1 MGLFKNAAAEW
12 EKTMTENDLD
22 KMEAAGTG
30 CKRIPCKTRCT
41 QGAGSGTS

>member
-22 KMEAAGTG
+22 KWRRRDWM
-30 CKRIPCKTRCT
+30 
-41 QGAGSGTS
+41 